1 MDENIPNYANIYC
14 LLLARCFRLKL
25 KLKLK
30 LGERATFS
38 LPFNWLSSL
47 SIILDLKIIVCR
59 KDYTLSTDLISYC
72 IGDSLDVE

>member
-1 MDENIPNYANIYC
+1 MDENTPNYANIYY

-30 LGERATFS
+30 LGERATFC

-47 SIILDLKIIVCR
+47 SIILILDLKIIVCM

-72 IGDSLDVE
+72 IGDC